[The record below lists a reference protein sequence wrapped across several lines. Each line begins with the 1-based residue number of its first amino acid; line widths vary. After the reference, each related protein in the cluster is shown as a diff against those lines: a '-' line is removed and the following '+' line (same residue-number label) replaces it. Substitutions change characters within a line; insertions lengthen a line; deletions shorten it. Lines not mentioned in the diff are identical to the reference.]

1 MVFYPIN
8 LNIKD
13 KKCVVIGGGII
24 ATRKIKSLLAAQ
36 AQVLVISPQV
46 TSIIQTLIDNQ
57 KINYIARDYQAGDIK
72 GCFLVICATNNKAVN
87 KMIAEEAESLG
98 LLFNVID
105 DSTDSNFTVP
115 AVIRRNDLLL
125 TVSTNG
131 KSPAVAKQI
140 KAELSLIYGEEYGYF
155 LNLIA
160 KYRQELKTKVKT
172 SKKRECFWRDN
183 LNKDILTLLK
193 EGKLDEAEAKIK
205 DAIGSFG
212 AKS

>member
-13 KKCVVIGGGII
+13 KKCIVIGGGII
-24 ATRKIKSLLAAQ
+24 ATRKIKSLLVAQ

-140 KAELSLIYGEEYGYF
+140 KAELSLIYREESGYF

-172 SKKRECFWRDN
+172 SKER
-183 LNKDILTLLK
+183 
-193 EGKLDEAEAKIK
+193 
-205 DAIGSFG
+205 
-212 AKS
+212 

>member
-72 GCFLVICATNNKAVN
+72 GCFLVICATNNKKVN

>member
-72 GCFLVICATNNKAVN
+72 GCFLVICATNNK
-87 KMIAEEAESLG
+87 
-98 LLFNVID
+98 
-105 DSTDSNFTVP
+105 
-115 AVIRRNDLLL
+115 
-125 TVSTNG
+125 
-131 KSPAVAKQI
+131 KS
-140 KAELSLIYGEEYGYF
+140 
-155 LNLIA
+155 
-160 KYRQELKTKVKT
+160 
-172 SKKRECFWRDN
+172 
-183 LNKDILTLLK
+183 
-193 EGKLDEAEAKIK
+193 
-205 DAIGSFG
+205 
-212 AKS
+212 

>member
-24 ATRKIKSLLAAQ
+24 ATRKIKSLLVAQ

-72 GCFLVICATNNKAVN
+72 GCFLVICATNNKKVN

>member
-24 ATRKIKSLLAAQ
+24 ATRKIKSLLVAQ

-87 KMIAEEAESLG
+87 KMIAEEAERIVS
-98 LLFNVID
+98 FEFVWF
-105 DSTDSNFTVP
+105 TDGMGWIS
-115 AVIRRNDLLL
+115 ARNNLRETFDIMDNIYNIADMK
-125 TVSTNG
+125 NG
-131 KSPAVAKQI
+131 I
-140 KAELSLIYGEEYGYF
+140 M
-155 LNLIA
+155 
-160 KYRQELKTKVKT
+160 
-172 SKKRECFWRDN
+172 KKIF
-183 LNKDILTLLK
+183 K
-193 EGKLDEAEAKIK
+193 
-205 DAIGSFG
+205 
-212 AKS
+212 

>member
-36 AQVLVISPQV
+36 AQVFVISPQV

-172 SKKRECFWRDN
+172 SKERECFWRDN

>member
-36 AQVLVISPQV
+36 AQVFVISPQV

-72 GCFLVICATNNKAVN
+72 GCFLVICATNNKKVN

-160 KYRQELKTKVKT
+160 KYRQELKTKVKN
-172 SKKRECFWRDN
+172 SKERECFWRDN